1 MTELD
6 RLEIIR
12 QRLGGA
18 SFRAIARALRIESE
32 NRGGRDP
39 RARAGPAG
47 APFGAAPRPGAPP
60 RSSTP
65 TTAQITALLA
75 RYPDIT
81 AVRLDEELRAAG
93 FTGGHTIVKARLR
106 ALRPQPTQAPVIR
119 FETGPGVQGQMDYS
133 PFDIAFTEE
142 GRRRVYAFSYIL
154 GVLAPPLP
162 ALRGGPGLHHHRART
177 RARLRV
183 SGGRRHRVSL
193 RQHEGRGADVGRRA
207 APLQPPVP
215 RLRLPLWLPP
225 VGLQAAPA
233 QTKGKV
239 EKPFFQIVTHLLNA
253 RTFASLA
260 HLNAFVAE
268 TWLPQIDRRPH
279 ATTGRPPLE
288 LWEEE
293 RAHLV
298 PLPAHAYDTAEVL
311 YRTVGPEWHH
321 PVQAEFLLR
330 PLVPHRA
337 DPARAH
343 HRDRADRVRPG
354 AAWRSRATGW
364 RRRAPASAVT
374 LPEHAPGRD
383 ETRRHEQLAHRFAE
397 LGAEGPRFLEELV
410 RTRRYGKD
418 EAHRVLALLA
428 TYARADLVAALDRAC
443 RYRAFSLTAVERILA
458 AQAQPKSALDVL
470 DADARPLLAALM
482 GEAPVPPRAT
492 AEYQHLLEAPD
503 HGPQDEDPS

>member
-1 MTELD
+1 MTDLD

-18 SFRAIARALRIESE
+18 SVRAIARALRM
-32 NRGGRDP
+32 NRKTVAAVICAHEQDRQAPHSALP
-39 RARAGPAG
+39 RLQVRRRKLDAYD
-47 APFGAAPRPGAPP
+47 
-60 RSSTP
+60 
-65 TTAQITALLA
+65 AQITALLA

-106 ALRPQPTQAPVIR
+106 ALRPQPTQTPVIR

-154 GVLAPPLP
+154 GYSRRRYLRFVEAQDFATTVREHVRAFEYLGGAATVCLYDSMKVVVQTWDGEQPLYNLRFLAFAWHYGYRPW
-162 ALRGGPGLHHHRART
+162 ACK
-177 RARLRV
+177 
-183 SGGRRHRVSL
+183 RRR
-193 RQHEGRGADVGRRA
+193 
-207 APLQPPVP
+207 P
-215 RLRLPLWLPP
+215 
-225 VGLQAAPA
+225 

-239 EKPFFQIVTHLLNA
+239 EKPFFHIVTHLLNA

-293 RAHLV
+293 RPHLV

-311 YRTVGPEWHH
+311 YRTVGPEWHLPYKQNLYSVPWSRIGETV
-321 PVQAEFLLR
+321 PVRITETELIVYAPE
-330 PLVPHRA
+330 LVEIARHRLA
-337 DPARAH
+337 A
-343 HRDRADRVRPG
+343 PG
-354 AAWRSRATGW
+354 AGERL
-364 RRRAPASAVT
+364 T

-383 ETRRHEQLAHRFAE
+383 EPRRHEQLAHRFAE

-470 DADARPLLAALM
+470 DADARPLLTALM

-492 AEYQHLLEAPD
+492 AEYQHLLEAFD

>member
-18 SFRAIARALRIESE
+18 SCRAIARALRM
-32 NRGGRDP
+32 NRKTVAAVIRAHERDRQAP
-39 RARAGPAG
+39 QSALPRVRAR
-47 APFGAAPRPGAPP
+47 PRKLDAYEP
-60 RSSTP
+60 
-65 TTAQITALLA
+65 QITALLA

-106 ALRPQPTQAPVIR
+106 AVRPQPMQAPVIR

-133 PFDIAFTEE
+133 PFDIPFTEE

-154 GVLAPPLP
+154 GYSRRRYLRFVETQDFATTVREHVRAFEYLGGAATVCLYDSMKVVVQTWDGEQPLYNLRFLAFAWHYGYRPW
-162 ALRGGPGLHHHRART
+162 ACK
-177 RARLRV
+177 
-183 SGGRRHRVSL
+183 RRR
-193 RQHEGRGADVGRRA
+193 
-207 APLQPPVP
+207 P
-215 RLRLPLWLPP
+215 
-225 VGLQAAPA
+225 

-239 EKPFFQIVTHLLNA
+239 EKPFFHIVTHLLNA

-311 YRTVGPEWHH
+311 YRTVGPEWHLPYKQNFYSVPWSRIGETL
-321 PVQAEFLLR
+321 PVRVTETELIVYAPELLEIAR
-330 PLVPHRA
+330 HRLA
-337 DPARAH
+337 A
-343 HRDRADRVRPG
+343 PG
-354 AAWRSRATGW
+354 AGERL
-364 RRRAPASAVT
+364 T

-383 ETRRHEQLAHRFAE
+383 EPRRHEQLARRFAD
-397 LGAEGPRFLEELV
+397 LGAEGPRFFEELV
-410 RTRRYGKD
+410 RMRRYGKD

-428 TYARADLVAALDRAC
+428 TYARTDLVAALDRAC

-470 DADARPLLAALM
+470 DADARPRLTALM

-492 AEYQHLLEAPD
+492 AEYQHLLEGPD
-503 HGPQDEDPS
+503 HGSQDEDAS